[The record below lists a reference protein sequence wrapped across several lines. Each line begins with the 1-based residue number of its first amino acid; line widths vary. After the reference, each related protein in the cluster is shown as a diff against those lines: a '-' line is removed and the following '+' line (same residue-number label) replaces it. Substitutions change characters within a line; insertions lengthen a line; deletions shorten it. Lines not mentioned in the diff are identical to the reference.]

1 MDKKVKQKQAG
12 RWDEYVQKTKQVKE
26 TATGSLD
33 APKSAWHKRETRL
46 CYTGW
51 KMPDNK
57 ITDNRCRRYIRITD
71 EESWRM
77 IDEIATHDGYNSF
90 NKIINDALFYGL
102 PILRDKVVG
111 GTVTEEER
119 NSLMQ
124 PRTSG
129 STKEEFYAVLTRL
142 LKETVMNI
150 AINKSI
156 LSSLFNFIS
165 ETSQDEKI
173 IKKLND
179 GLLADTPEY
188 LEQFEADGIKN
199 LRK

>member
-1 MDKKVKQKQAG
+1 
-12 RWDEYVQKTKQVKE
+12 
-26 TATGSLD
+26 
-33 APKSAWHKRETRL
+33 
-46 CYTGW
+46 
-51 KMPDNK
+51 
-57 ITDNRCRRYIRITD
+57 
-71 EESWRM
+71 M

-102 PILRDKVVG
+102 PILLDKVG
-111 GTVTEEER
+111 GGMVTEEER

-129 STKEEFYAVLTRL
+129 STQEGFYAVLTRL
-142 LKETVMNI
+142 LSETVLNI
-150 AINKSI
+150 TINKSI

-165 ETSQDEKI
+165 DKYAGEQGTIQKF
-173 IKKLND
+173 NN

-188 LEQFEADGIKN
+188 LEQFEAEGIKN

>member
-1 MDKKVKQKQAG
+1 
-12 RWDEYVQKTKQVKE
+12 
-26 TATGSLD
+26 
-33 APKSAWHKRETRL
+33 
-46 CYTGW
+46 
-51 KMPDNK
+51 MPDNK

-77 IDEIATHDGYNSF
+77 IDEISKGDGYNSF

-102 PILRDKVVG
+102 PVLLDKVVG
-111 GTVTEEER
+111 GMVTEEER

-129 STKEEFYAVLTRL
+129 STQEKFYAVLTKL
-142 LKETVMNI
+142 LSETILNI
-150 AINKSI
+150 TINKSI
-156 LSSLFNFIS
+156 LSSLYNFIS
-165 ETSQDEKI
+165 EISQDEEI
-173 IKKLND
+173 VKKLNG

-188 LEQFEADGIKN
+188 LEQFEAEGIKN

>member
-1 MDKKVKQKQAG
+1 MYHP
-12 RWDEYVQKTKQVKE
+12 WDNSTIFYQQDKE

-33 APKSAWHKRETRL
+33 APESARHKQETRL
-46 CYTGW
+46 CLTGGE
-51 KMPDNK
+51 MPDNK

-77 IDEIATHDGYNSF
+77 IDEISTYGGYNSF

-102 PILRDKVVG
+102 PVLRDKVVG

-129 STKEEFYAVLTRL
+129 STKEEFYAVLTKL
-142 LKETVMNI
+142 LSETVLNV

-156 LSSLFNFIS
+156 LSSLYNFIS
-165 ETSQDEKI
+165 DKYSDEQGI
-173 IKKLND
+173 IQKFNN

-188 LEQFEADGIKN
+188 LEQFEAEGIKN

>member
-1 MDKKVKQKQAG
+1 
-12 RWDEYVQKTKQVKE
+12 
-26 TATGSLD
+26 
-33 APKSAWHKRETRL
+33 
-46 CYTGW
+46 
-51 KMPDNK
+51 MPDNK

-71 EESWRM
+71 EESWRL
-77 IDEIATHDGYNSF
+77 IDEISTHDGYNSF

-102 PILRDKVVG
+102 PVLRDKVVG

-119 NSLMQ
+119 NSLIQ

-129 STKEEFYAVLTRL
+129 STQEEFYAVLTRL
-142 LKETVMNI
+142 LSETVLNI
-150 AINKSI
+150 TINKSI

-165 ETSQDEKI
+165 EKYSGEQGI
-173 IKKLND
+173 IQKFNN

-188 LEQFEADGIKN
+188 LEKFEAEGIKN

>member
-1 MDKKVKQKQAG
+1 M
-12 RWDEYVQKTKQVKE
+12 
-26 TATGSLD
+26 L
-33 APKSAWHKRETRL
+33 
-46 CYTGW
+46 
-51 KMPDNK
+51 DNK
-57 ITDNRCRRYIRITD
+57 VTDNRCRRYIRITD

-77 IDEIATHDGYNSF
+77 IDEISTHDGYNSF

-119 NSLMQ
+119 NSLIQ

-129 STKEEFYAVLTRL
+129 STQEEFYAVLTRL
-142 LKETVMNI
+142 LNETVLNV

-156 LSSLFNFIS
+156 LSSLYNFIS
-165 ETSQDEKI
+165 DKYSGEQGAIQKF
-173 IKKLND
+173 NN

-188 LEQFEADGIKN
+188 LEQFEAEGIKN

>member
-1 MDKKVKQKQAG
+1 M
-12 RWDEYVQKTKQVKE
+12 
-26 TATGSLD
+26 LN
-33 APKSAWHKRETRL
+33 
-46 CYTGW
+46 
-51 KMPDNK
+51 NK

-111 GTVTEEER
+111 GMVTEEER
-119 NSLMQ
+119 ENLVA
-124 PRTSG
+124 PRKSG
-129 STKEEFYAVLTRL
+129 STQEEFYAVLTRL
-142 LKETVMNI
+142 LNETVLYV

-156 LSSLFNFIS
+156 LSSLLNFIS
-165 ETSQDEKI
+165 EKYSGEEIVKR
-173 IKKLND
+173 LNN

-188 LEQFEADGIKN
+188 LEQF
-199 LRK
+199 